1 MTALLPALTLLLG
14 LILGAVLGARLGA
27 GRSQSEPLDVDRTR
41 DIANATLA
49 TTMRELID
57 MNTRLQAEASTRAAA
72 DAALQ
77 QKSVHDLV
85 APVGEQLARLDQ
97 KLNELENRRVE
108 DSGRLN
114 TTIGSLSSL
123 AATLQKETA
132 ELASAMKNTKVRG
145 NWGELQLQRVIEL
158 AGMTEHVM
166 YEQQEHIAGDGDSA
180 RPDMIVRLPDAKKII
195 IDAKAPMSAYLN
207 AINADSDT
215 ERERLLS
222 QHASDVMSHVNALA
236 KKNYA
241 SRVDGSLDFIVM
253 FVPGDTFLTAA
264 FDANPE
270 FLEQA
275 ISKNVFPASPG
286 TLIAL
291 LRAIAYGWRQEQLA
305 ENAAQVVALGKLLYE
320 RVGVFA
326 GHLQRVGANL
336 TKATESYN
344 SAVASLETR
353 VMPSARG
360 FESLAV
366 AADQALQGPNP
377 IDVTTRQISLPE
389 LETGADTRSEDERH
403 P

>member
-1 MTALLPALTLLLG
+1 MTALLPALTLLIG
-14 LILGAVLGARLGA
+14 LALGALIGARVGA
-27 GRSQSEPLDVDRTR
+27 RRSTAEPLDVDRTR

-57 MNTRLQAEASTRAAA
+57 VNTRLQAEASARAAA
-72 DAALQ
+72 EAAQQ

-85 APVGEQLARLDQ
+85 APVGEQLLRLDQ
-97 KLNELENRRVE
+97 KLNELENKRVE

-114 TTIGSLSSL
+114 YSIGSLATLASS
-123 AATLQKETA
+123 LQKETA

-166 YEQQEHIAGDGDSA
+166 YEQQEHISADGEAA
-180 RPDMIVRLPDAKKII
+180 RPDMIVRLPDSKKII

-207 AINADSDT
+207 ALNADSDI
-215 ERERLLS
+215 EREQLLTK
-222 QHASDVMSHVNALA
+222 HATDVMAHVNALA

-275 ISKNVFPASPG
+275 IAKNVFPASPG

-305 ENAAQVVALGKLLYE
+305 ENAAQVVALGKQLYE

-326 GHLQRVGANL
+326 GHLQKVGNNL

-353 VMPSARG
+353 VMPTARG

-366 AADQALQGPNP
+366 ASDQALPGVAP
-377 IDVTTRQISLPE
+377 IDVTTRQVSLPE
-389 LETGADTRSEDERH
+389 LDAGTER
-403 P
+403 

>member
-1 MTALLPALTLLLG
+1 MTALLPVLTLLIG
-14 LILGAVLGARLGA
+14 VALGALVANRFALRRTGT
-27 GRSQSEPLDVDRTR
+27 EPLDVDRTR

-57 MNTRLQAEASTRAAA
+57 VNTRLQAEASARAAA
-72 DAALQ
+72 EAAQQ

-85 APVGEQLARLDQ
+85 APVGEQLLRLDQ
-97 KLNELENRRVE
+97 KLNELENKRVE
-108 DSGRLN
+108 DSGRLT
-114 TTIGSLSSL
+114 TTIGSLANLASS
-123 AATLQKETA
+123 LQKETA

-166 YEQQEHIAGDGDSA
+166 YEQQEHISGDGDAA
-180 RPDMIVRLPDAKKII
+180 RPDMIVRLPDSKKIV

-207 AINADSDT
+207 AINATTDI
-215 ERERLLS
+215 EREQLLTK
-222 QHASDVMSHVNALA
+222 HASDVMAHVNALA

-275 ISKNVFPASPG
+275 IAKNVFPASPG

-305 ENAAQVVALGKLLYE
+305 ENAAQVVALGKELYE
-320 RVGVFA
+320 RVGVFT
-326 GHLQRVGANL
+326 GHLQKVGNNL

-353 VMPSARG
+353 VMPSARR
-360 FESLAV
+360 FETLAV
-366 AADQALQGPNP
+366 AADQALPSVSP
-377 IDVTTRQISLPE
+377 IDVTTRQVSLPE
-389 LETGADTRSEDERH
+389 LEAGSGSDL
-403 P
+403 

>member
-1 MTALLPALTLLLG
+1 MTALPPVLTLLIG
-14 LILGAVLGARLGA
+14 LAIGALAGNRLASRRSGAD
-27 GRSQSEPLDVDRTR
+27 PLDVDRTR

-57 MNTRLQAEASTRAAA
+57 VNTRLQAEASARTAAE
-72 DAALQ
+72 AAQQ

-97 KLNELENRRVE
+97 KLNELENKRVE

-114 TTIGSLSSL
+114 VSIGSLASL
-123 AATLQKETA
+123 ATSLQKETS

-166 YEQQEHIAGDGDSA
+166 YEQQEHIAGDGDAA
-180 RPDMIVRLPDAKKII
+180 RPDMIVRLPDSKKII

-207 AINADSDT
+207 AINATTDA
-215 ERERLLS
+215 EREQLLVK
-222 QHASDVMSHVNALA
+222 HASDVMAHVNALA

-275 ISKNVFPASPG
+275 IAKNVFPASPG

-305 ENAAQVVALGKLLYE
+305 ENAAQVVALGKELYE
-320 RVGVFA
+320 RVGVFT
-326 GHLQRVGANL
+326 GHLQKVGTNL

-353 VMPSARG
+353 VMPSARR
-360 FESLAV
+360 FEILAV
-366 AADQALQGPNP
+366 AADQALPGVSP
-377 IDVTTRQISLPE
+377 IDVTTRQVSLPE
-389 LETGADTRSEDERH
+389 LEAGSGSDM
-403 P
+403 

>member
-1 MTALLPALTLLLG
+1 MTALLPALTLLIG
-14 LILGAVLGARLGA
+14 LAIGALVGNRLASRSSGAN
-27 GRSQSEPLDVDRTR
+27 SLDVDRTR

-57 MNTRLQAEASTRAAA
+57 VNTRQQAEANARSAAEA
-72 DAALQ
+72 VQQ

-97 KLNELENRRVE
+97 KLNDLENKRVE

-114 TTIGSLSSL
+114 SSIGSLSSL
-123 AATLQKETA
+123 AASLQKETA

-166 YEQQEHIAGDGDSA
+166 YEQQEHIAGEGDSA
-180 RPDMIVRLPDAKKII
+180 RPDMIVRLPDSKKIV

-207 AINADSDT
+207 SINATSDI
-215 ERERLLS
+215 EREQLLAK
-222 QHASDVMSHVNALA
+222 HAVDVMAHVNALA

-275 ISKNVFPASPG
+275 IAKNVFPASPG

-305 ENAAQVVALGKLLYE
+305 ENAAQVVALGKELYE
-320 RVGVFA
+320 RVGVFT
-326 GHLQRVGANL
+326 GHLQKVGNSL

-353 VMPSARG
+353 VMPSARR
-360 FESLAV
+360 FETLAV
-366 AADQALQGPNP
+366 AADQALPSVSP
-377 IDVTTRQISLPE
+377 IDVTTRQVSLPE
-389 LETGADTRSEDERH
+389 LEAGPPEQNPS
-403 P
+403 

>member
-1 MTALLPALTLLLG
+1 MLSGMTALLPVLTLLLG
-14 LILGAVLGARLGA
+14 LGIGALIGVRF
-27 GRSQSEPLDVDRTR
+27 RSRSSDTAPLDVDRTR

-57 MNTRLQAEASTRAAA
+57 VNTRLQAEASARAAA
-72 DAALQ
+72 DAAQ
-77 QKSVHDLV
+77 QQQSVHDLV

-97 KLNELENRRVE
+97 KLNQLENKRVE
-108 DSGRLN
+108 DSGRLS
-114 TTIGSLSSL
+114 TSVESLASLASSL
-123 AATLQKETA
+123 QRETA

-166 YEQQEHIAGDGDSA
+166 YEQQTHVAGENDSA
-180 RPDMIVRLPDAKKII
+180 RPDMIVRLPDAKKIV

-207 AINADSDT
+207 AINASSDI
-215 ERERLLS
+215 EREQLLTK
-222 QHASDVMSHVNALA
+222 HAADVMAHVNALA
-236 KKNYA
+236 RKNYA

-305 ENAAQVVALGKLLYE
+305 ENAAQVVALGKELYE

-326 GHLQRVGANL
+326 GHLQKVGANL
-336 TKATESYN
+336 AKATESYN

-353 VMPSARG
+353 VMPSARR

-366 AADQALQGPNP
+366 AADQALPGVNP
-377 IDVTTRQISLPE
+377 IDVTTRQVSLPE
-389 LETGADTRSEDERH
+389 LETGSEG
-403 P
+403 

>member
-1 MTALLPALTLLLG
+1 MTALLPALTLLIG
-14 LILGAVLGARLGA
+14 LAIGALVGNRLASRSSGAN
-27 GRSQSEPLDVDRTR
+27 SLDVDRTR

-57 MNTRLQAEASTRAAA
+57 VNTRQQAEANARSAAEA
-72 DAALQ
+72 VQQ

-97 KLNELENRRVE
+97 KLNDLENKRVE

-114 TTIGSLSSL
+114 SSIGSLSSL
-123 AATLQKETA
+123 AASLQKETA
-132 ELASAMKNTKVRG
+132 ELASAMKNTRVRG

-166 YEQQEHIAGDGDSA
+166 YEQQEHIAGEGDSA
-180 RPDMIVRLPDAKKII
+180 RPDMIVRLPDSKKIV

-207 AINADSDT
+207 SINATSDI
-215 ERERLLS
+215 EREQLLAK
-222 QHASDVMSHVNALA
+222 HAVDVMAHVNALA

-275 ISKNVFPASPG
+275 IAKNVFPASPG

-305 ENAAQVVALGKLLYE
+305 ENAAQVVALGKELYE
-320 RVGVFA
+320 RVGVFT
-326 GHLQRVGANL
+326 GHLQKVGNSL

-353 VMPSARG
+353 VMPSARR
-360 FESLAV
+360 FETLAV
-366 AADQALQGPNP
+366 AADQALPSVSP
-377 IDVTTRQISLPE
+377 IDVTTRQVSLPE
-389 LETGADTRSEDERH
+389 LEAGPPEQNPS
-403 P
+403 

>member
-1 MTALLPALTLLLG
+1 
-14 LILGAVLGARLGA
+14 
-27 GRSQSEPLDVDRTR
+27 
-41 DIANATLA
+41 
-49 TTMRELID
+49 
-57 MNTRLQAEASTRAAA
+57 
-72 DAALQ
+72 
-77 QKSVHDLV
+77 
-85 APVGEQLARLDQ
+85 
-97 KLNELENRRVE
+97 
-108 DSGRLN
+108 
-114 TTIGSLSSL
+114 
-123 AATLQKETA
+123 
-132 ELASAMKNTKVRG
+132 
-145 NWGELQLQRVIEL
+145 
-158 AGMTEHVM
+158 
-166 YEQQEHIAGDGDSA
+166 
-180 RPDMIVRLPDAKKII
+180 
-195 IDAKAPMSAYLN
+195 
-207 AINADSDT
+207 
-215 ERERLLS
+215 
-222 QHASDVMSHVNALA
+222 MSHVNALA

>member
-1 MTALLPALTLLLG
+1 
-14 LILGAVLGARLGA
+14 
-27 GRSQSEPLDVDRTR
+27 
-41 DIANATLA
+41 
-49 TTMRELID
+49 
-57 MNTRLQAEASTRAAA
+57 
-72 DAALQ
+72 
-77 QKSVHDLV
+77 
-85 APVGEQLARLDQ
+85 
-97 KLNELENRRVE
+97 LNDLENKRVE

-114 TTIGSLSSL
+114 FSIGSLASL
-123 AATLQKETA
+123 ASSLQKETA

-166 YEQQEHIAGDGDSA
+166 YEQQEHIAGEGDSA
-180 RPDMIVRLPDAKKII
+180 RPDMIVRLPDSKKIV

-207 AINADSDT
+207 SINATSDV
-215 ERERLLS
+215 ERERLLAK
-222 QHASDVMSHVNALA
+222 HAVDVMAHVNALA

-275 ISKNVFPASPG
+275 IAKNVFPASPG

-305 ENAAQVVALGKLLYE
+305 ENAAQVVALGKELYE
-320 RVGVFA
+320 RVGVFT
-326 GHLQRVGANL
+326 GHLQKVGNSL

-353 VMPSARG
+353 VMPSARR
-360 FESLAV
+360 FETLAV
-366 AADQALQGPNP
+366 AADQALPGVSP
-377 IDVTTRQISLPE
+377 IDVTTRQVSLPE
-389 LETGADTRSEDERH
+389 LEAGPTEQNLS
-403 P
+403 

>member
-1 MTALLPALTLLLG
+1 MTALLPVLTLLIG
-14 LILGAVLGARLGA
+14 LVIGALVGNRLASRRSGAD
-27 GRSQSEPLDVDRTR
+27 PLDVDRTR

-57 MNTRLQAEASTRAAA
+57 VNTRLQAEASSRAAA
-72 DAALQ
+72 EAAQQ

-85 APVGEQLARLDQ
+85 APVGEQLLRLDQ
-97 KLNELENRRVE
+97 KLNELENKRVE

-114 TTIGSLSSL
+114 SNIGSLASL
-123 AATLQKETA
+123 ATSLQKETA

-166 YEQQEHIAGDGDSA
+166 YEQQEHISGDGDAA
-180 RPDMIVRLPDAKKII
+180 RPDMIVRLPDSKKIV

-207 AINADSDT
+207 AINATTDI
-215 ERERLLS
+215 EREQLLTK
-222 QHASDVMSHVNALA
+222 HASDVMAHVNALA

-275 ISKNVFPASPG
+275 IAKNVFPASPG

-305 ENAAQVVALGKLLYE
+305 ENAAQVVALGKELYE
-320 RVGVFA
+320 RVGVFT
-326 GHLQRVGANL
+326 GHLQKVGNNL

-353 VMPSARG
+353 VMPSARR
-360 FESLAV
+360 FETLAV
-366 AADQALQGPNP
+366 AADQALPSVSP
-377 IDVTTRQISLPE
+377 IDVTTRQVSLPE
-389 LETGADTRSEDERH
+389 LEAGSGSDL
-403 P
+403 

>member
-1 MTALLPALTLLLG
+1 MTALLPVLTLLIG
-14 LILGAVLGARLGA
+14 LAIGALVGNRLA
-27 GRSQSEPLDVDRTR
+27 SRQSGPDPLDVDRTR

-49 TTMRELID
+49 ATMRELID
-57 MNTRLQAEASTRAAA
+57 VNTHLQTEATARAAA
-72 DAALQ
+72 EAAQQ

-97 KLNELENRRVE
+97 KLNELENKRVE

-114 TTIGSLSSL
+114 TSIGSLASL
-123 AATLQKETA
+123 ATSLHKETA

-158 AGMTEHVM
+158 AGMTEHIM
-166 YEQQEHIAGDGDSA
+166 YEQQEHVAGDGEAA
-180 RPDMIVRLPDAKKII
+180 RPDMIVRLPDSKKII

-207 AINADSDT
+207 AINATNDI
-215 ERERLLS
+215 EREQLLTK
-222 QHASDVMSHVNALA
+222 HAADVMAHVNALA
-236 KKNYA
+236 KRNYA

-270 FLEQA
+270 FLEHA
-275 ISKNVFPASPG
+275 IAKNVFPASPG

-305 ENAAQVVALGKLLYE
+305 ENAAQVVALGKELYE
-320 RVGVFA
+320 RVGVFT
-326 GHLQRVGANL
+326 GHLQKVGTNL

-353 VMPSARG
+353 VMPSARR

-366 AADQALQGPNP
+366 ASDQALTGVSP
-377 IDVTTRQISLPE
+377 IDVTTRQVSLPE
-389 LETGADTRSEDERH
+389 LEAGPGNQS
-403 P
+403 

>member
-1 MTALLPALTLLLG
+1 
-14 LILGAVLGARLGA
+14 
-27 GRSQSEPLDVDRTR
+27 
-41 DIANATLA
+41 
-49 TTMRELID
+49 MRELID
-57 MNTRLQAEASTRAAA
+57 VNTRQLAEATARSAAE
-72 DAALQ
+72 AAQQ

-97 KLNELENRRVE
+97 KLNDLENKRVE

-114 TTIGSLSSL
+114 FSIGSLASL
-123 AATLQKETA
+123 ASSLQKETA

-166 YEQQEHIAGDGDSA
+166 YEQQEHIAGEGDSA
-180 RPDMIVRLPDAKKII
+180 RPDMIVRLPDSKKIV

-207 AINADSDT
+207 SINATSDV
-215 ERERLLS
+215 ERERLLAK
-222 QHASDVMSHVNALA
+222 HAVDVMAHVNALA

-275 ISKNVFPASPG
+275 IAKNVFPASPG

-305 ENAAQVVALGKLLYE
+305 ENAAQVVALGKELYE
-320 RVGVFA
+320 RVGVFT
-326 GHLQRVGANL
+326 GHLQKVGNSL

-353 VMPSARG
+353 VMPSARR
-360 FESLAV
+360 FETLAV
-366 AADQALQGPNP
+366 AADQALPGVSP
-377 IDVTTRQISLPE
+377 IDVTTRQVSLPE
-389 LETGADTRSEDERH
+389 LEAGPTEQNLS
-403 P
+403 

>member
-1 MTALLPALTLLLG
+1 MTILLPILTLLLG
-14 LILGAVLGARLGA
+14 LIAGVLAGLNLGSRRSGAA
-27 GRSQSEPLDVDRTR
+27 QLDVDRTR

-49 TTMRELID
+49 DTMRELIEV
-57 MNTRLQAEASTRAAA
+57 NARLQSEANARAAA
-72 DAALQ
+72 DAAQQ

-85 APVGEQLARLDQ
+85 APVSDQLLRLD
-97 KLNELENRRVE
+97 KMLNDLEVRRVE
-108 DSGRLN
+108 DSGRL
-114 TTIGSLSSL
+114 TTSIGSLASL
-123 AATLQKETA
+123 AASLQKETS

-158 AGMTEHVM
+158 AGMTEHIM
-166 YEQQEHIAGDGDSA
+166 YEQQEHIAGEGDAA
-180 RPDMIVRLPDAKKII
+180 RPDMIVRLPDAKKIV

-207 AINADSDT
+207 AINAPT
-215 ERERLLS
+215 ELERERLLQ
-222 QHASDVMSHVNALA
+222 QHATDVMAHVTALA
-236 KKNYA
+236 RKNYA

-305 ENAAQVVALGKLLYE
+305 ENAAQVVTLGKELYE
-320 RVGVFA
+320 RVGVFT

-344 SAVASLETR
+344 AAVGSLETR
-353 VMPSARG
+353 VMPSARR
-360 FESLAV
+360 FENLAV
-366 AADQALQGPNP
+366 ATDQAMSGVTP

-389 LETGADTRSEDERH
+389 LEQVSTEEI
-403 P
+403 

>member
-1 MTALLPALTLLLG
+1 MTALLPTLTLLVG
-14 LILGAVLGARLGA
+14 LALGALIGTRVGTR
-27 GRSQSEPLDVDRTR
+27 RSNNESLDVDRTR

-57 MNTRLQAEASTRAAA
+57 VNTRLQAEASARAAA
-72 DAALQ
+72 EAAQQ

-85 APVGEQLARLDQ
+85 APVGEHLLRLDQ
-97 KLNELENRRVE
+97 KLNELEIKRVE

-114 TTIGSLSSL
+114 YSIGSLTTLASS
-123 AATLQKETA
+123 LQKETA

-166 YEQQEHIAGDGDSA
+166 YEQQEHISTDGEAA

-207 AINADSDT
+207 AINADSDSD
-215 ERERLLS
+215 REQLLTK
-222 QHASDVMSHVNALA
+222 HAADVMAHVNALA

-275 ISKNVFPASPG
+275 IAKNVFPASPG

-305 ENAAQVVALGKLLYE
+305 ENAAQVVALGKQLYE

-326 GHLQRVGANL
+326 GHLQKVGNNL

-353 VMPSARG
+353 VMPTARG

-366 AADQALQGPNP
+366 ASDQALPGVAP
-377 IDVTTRQISLPE
+377 INVTTRQVSLPE
-389 LETGADTRSEDERH
+389 LNAGTED
-403 P
+403 

>member
-14 LILGAVLGARLGA
+14 LVAGLVIGALVGRRLHSGPA
-27 GRSQSEPLDVDRTR
+27 DLDPRAVDRTR

-57 MNTRLQAEASTRAAA
+57 LNTRQQAEASARAADA
-72 DAALQ
+72 AALQ

-97 KLNELENRRVE
+97 KLNELENKRIE
-108 DSGRLN
+108 DSGRLH

-158 AGMTEHVM
+158 AGMSEHVM
-166 YEQQEHIAGDGDSA
+166 YEQQQHISGDGDAA

-195 IDAKAPMSAYLN
+195 IDAKAPMSAYLA
-207 AINADSDT
+207 AINAETDA
-215 ERERLLS
+215 EREQLLAK
-222 QHASDVMSHVNALA
+222 HAADVMAHVNALA

-275 ISKNVFPASPG
+275 IAKNVFPASPG

-305 ENAAQVVALGKLLYE
+305 ENAAQVVALGKQLYE

-326 GHLQRVGANL
+326 GHLQKVGTNL

-366 AADQALQGPNP
+366 ASDHALTGVTPM
-377 IDVTTRQISLPE
+377 DVTTRQLSLPE
-389 LETGADTRSEDERH
+389 LDQRSTAVES
-403 P
+403 

>member
-1 MTALLPALTLLLG
+1 MTALLPVLTLLIG
-14 LILGAVLGARLGA
+14 LAIGALVGTRLA
-27 GRSQSEPLDVDRTR
+27 SRQSGPDPLDVDRTR

-57 MNTRLQAEASTRAAA
+57 VNTRLQAEATARATAEAA
-72 DAALQ
+72 QQ

-97 KLNELENRRVE
+97 KLNELENKRVE

-114 TTIGSLSSL
+114 TSIGSLSSL
-123 AATLQKETA
+123 ATSLQKETA

-158 AGMTEHVM
+158 AGMTEH
-166 YEQQEHIAGDGDSA
+166 IAGDGDAA
-180 RPDMIVRLPDAKKII
+180 RPDMIVRLPDSKKII

-207 AINADSDT
+207 AINATTDI
-215 ERERLLS
+215 EREQLLTK
-222 QHASDVMSHVNALA
+222 HAADVMAHVNALA

-275 ISKNVFPASPG
+275 IAKNVFPASPG

-305 ENAAQVVALGKLLYE
+305 ENAAQVVALGKELYE
-320 RVGVFA
+320 RVGIFT
-326 GHLQRVGANL
+326 GHLQKVGTNL

-353 VMPSARG
+353 VMPSARR
-360 FESLAV
+360 FETLAV
-366 AADQALQGPNP
+366 ASDQALPGVSP
-377 IDVTTRQISLPE
+377 IDVTTRQVSLPE
-389 LETGADTRSEDERH
+389 LEAGSGDER
-403 P
+403 

>member
-1 MTALLPALTLLLG
+1 
-14 LILGAVLGARLGA
+14 
-27 GRSQSEPLDVDRTR
+27 
-41 DIANATLA
+41 
-49 TTMRELID
+49 
-57 MNTRLQAEASTRAAA
+57 
-72 DAALQ
+72 
-77 QKSVHDLV
+77 
-85 APVGEQLARLDQ
+85 
-97 KLNELENRRVE
+97 
-108 DSGRLN
+108 
-114 TTIGSLSSL
+114 
-123 AATLQKETA
+123 LQKETA

>member
-1 MTALLPALTLLLG
+1 MTALLPVLTLLIG
-14 LILGAVLGARLGA
+14 LAIGALIGTRLASRPSGPD
-27 GRSQSEPLDVDRTR
+27 PLDADRTR

-57 MNTRLQAEASTRAAA
+57 VNTRLQAEANARVAAE
-72 DAALQ
+72 AAQQ

-97 KLNELENRRVE
+97 KLNELENKRVE

-114 TTIGSLSSL
+114 TSIGSLSSL
-123 AATLQKETA
+123 ATSLQKETA

-158 AGMTEHVM
+158 AGMTEHIM
-166 YEQQEHIAGDGDSA
+166 YEQQEHIAGDGDAA
-180 RPDMIVRLPDAKKII
+180 RPDMIVRLPDSKKII

-207 AINADSDT
+207 AINAATDI
-215 ERERLLS
+215 EREQLLTK
-222 QHASDVMSHVNALA
+222 HAADVMAHVNALA

-270 FLEQA
+270 FLEHA
-275 ISKNVFPASPG
+275 IAKNVFPASPG

-305 ENAAQVVALGKLLYE
+305 ENAAQVVALGKELYE
-320 RVGVFA
+320 RVGVFT
-326 GHLQRVGANL
+326 GHLQKVGTNL

-353 VMPSARG
+353 VMPSARR
-360 FESLAV
+360 FETLAV
-366 AADQALQGPNP
+366 ASDQALPGVSP
-377 IDVTTRQISLPE
+377 IDVTTRQVSLPE
-389 LETGADTRSEDERH
+389 LESGSGTKSST
-403 P
+403 

>member
-1 MTALLPALTLLLG
+1 
-14 LILGAVLGARLGA
+14 
-27 GRSQSEPLDVDRTR
+27 
-41 DIANATLA
+41 
-49 TTMRELID
+49 
-57 MNTRLQAEASTRAAA
+57 
-72 DAALQ
+72 
-77 QKSVHDLV
+77 
-85 APVGEQLARLDQ
+85 
-97 KLNELENRRVE
+97 
-108 DSGRLN
+108 
-114 TTIGSLSSL
+114 
-123 AATLQKETA
+123 
-132 ELASAMKNTKVRG
+132 MKNTKVRG

-158 AGMTEHVM
+158 AGMSEHVM
-166 YEQQEHIAGDGDSA
+166 YEQQQHISGDGDAA

-195 IDAKAPMSAYLN
+195 IDAKAPMSAYLA
-207 AINADSDT
+207 AINAETDA
-215 ERERLLS
+215 EREQLLAK
-222 QHASDVMSHVNALA
+222 HAADVMAHVNALA

-275 ISKNVFPASPG
+275 IAKNVFPASPG

-305 ENAAQVVALGKLLYE
+305 ENAAQVVALGKQLYE

-326 GHLQRVGANL
+326 GHLQKVGTNL

-366 AADQALQGPNP
+366 ASDRALSGVAPV
-377 IDVTTRQISLPE
+377 DVTTRQLSLTE
-389 LETGADTRSEDERH
+389 LDQGSTTLE

>member
-1 MTALLPALTLLLG
+1 MTALLPVLTLLIG
-14 LILGAVLGARLGA
+14 LAIGALVGTRLA
-27 GRSQSEPLDVDRTR
+27 SRQSGPDPLDVDRTR

-57 MNTRLQAEASTRAAA
+57 VNTRLQAEATARATAEAA
-72 DAALQ
+72 QQ

-97 KLNELENRRVE
+97 KLNELENKRVE

-114 TTIGSLSSL
+114 TSIGSLSSL
-123 AATLQKETA
+123 ATSRQKETA

-158 AGMTEHVM
+158 AGMTEHIM
-166 YEQQEHIAGDGDSA
+166 YEQQEHIAGDGDAA
-180 RPDMIVRLPDAKKII
+180 RPDMIVRLPDSKKII

-207 AINADSDT
+207 AINATTDI
-215 ERERLLS
+215 EREQLLTK
-222 QHASDVMSHVNALA
+222 HAADVMAHVNALA

-275 ISKNVFPASPG
+275 IAKNVFPASPG

-305 ENAAQVVALGKLLYE
+305 ENAAQVVALGKELYE
-320 RVGVFA
+320 RVGIFT
-326 GHLQRVGANL
+326 GHLQKVGTNL

-353 VMPSARG
+353 VMPSARRI
-360 FESLAV
+360 ETLAV
-366 AADQALQGPNP
+366 ASDQALPGVSP
-377 IDVTTRQISLPE
+377 IDVTTRQVSLPE
-389 LETGADTRSEDERH
+389 LEAGSGDER
-403 P
+403 